1 MEYYLSIKNKLQ
13 LHTAT
18 WLNFKCVTVSL
29 KTRYKGYILSDSI
42 KTIYKDR
49 EQISDVMDWDCGK
62 ELSAKGRSE
71 YFGGRELFYIWIVVV
86 AT

>member
-1 MEYYLSIKNKLQ
+1 
-13 LHTAT
+13 
-18 WLNFKCVTVSL
+18 
-29 KTRYKGYILSDSI
+29 
-42 KTIYKDR
+42 
-49 EQISDVMDWDCGK
+49 MDWDCGK

>member
-1 MEYYLSIKNKLQ
+1 MWSVLYLVYRG
-13 LHTAT
+13 T
-18 WLNFKCVTVSL
+18 
-29 KTRYKGYILSDSI
+29 TRS
-42 KTIYKDR
+42 
-49 EQISDVMDWDCGK
+49 ISDVMDWDCGK